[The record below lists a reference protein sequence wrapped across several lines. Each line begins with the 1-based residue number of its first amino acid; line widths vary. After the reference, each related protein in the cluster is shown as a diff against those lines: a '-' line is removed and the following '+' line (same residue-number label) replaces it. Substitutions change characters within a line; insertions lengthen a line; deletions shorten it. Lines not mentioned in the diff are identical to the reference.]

1 MCSSLLLHTSVDM
14 ERVFAWIVGERS
26 VILFQTT
33 MGSLQL
39 DFVNVDGVKMT
50 LSPAQVKMT

>member
-1 MCSSLLLHTSVDM
+1 M